1 MLQLENIDAGY
12 GPVHVLRAI
21 SLHVERGET
30 VALLGRN
37 GVGKTTLAHTITGLT
52 PSRRGKILFGGEDI
66 TGLPIHRIAQLG
78 IALVPQGRRIFPSL
92 TVEENLI
99 VARRRRLRW
108 SQSGEQRI
116 AWSLERVF
124 ELFPILEERR
134 EQMGT
139 TLSGGEQQ
147 MLACA
152 RALIANPD
160 LLVMDEPSEGLA
172 PQKLGELRGLIGRL
186 NSIGLAIL
194 LIEQNMRFAVASA
207 SRVYVMHRGGIG
219 FHGSQEQLLADKL
232 VQEHLLAVAP
242 HEQL

>member
-1 MLQLENIDAGY
+1 MLQLENIDASY
-12 GPVHVLRAI
+12 GPVQVLRGI
-21 SLHVERGET
+21 SVHVERGET

-52 PSRRGKILFGGEDI
+52 PSRRGKIFFEGEDI

-99 VARRRRLRW
+99 VAQRRRFRR
-108 SQSGEQRI
+108 SQDGERRV
-116 AWSLERVF
+116 AWNLERVF

-172 PQKLGELRGLIGRL
+172 PQKLRELRDLIRCLSGF
-186 NSIGLAIL
+186 GLAIL

-219 FHGSQEQLLADKL
+219 FHGSPDQLLSDKL
-232 VQEHLLAVAP
+232 IQERLLAVAP
-242 HEQL
+242 HEQP

>member
-1 MLQLENIDAGY
+1 MLQLENIDASY
-12 GPVHVLRAI
+12 GPVQVLRGI

-37 GVGKTTLAHTITGLT
+37 GVGKTTLAHTIAGLS
-52 PSRRGKILFGGEDI
+52 PSKRGRILFEGEDI

-99 VARRRRLRW
+99 VAQRRRFRR
-108 SQSGEQRI
+108 SQGGGERA
-116 AWSLERVF
+116 AWDRERVF

-172 PQKLGELRGLIGRL
+172 PQKLRELRDLIGRL
-186 NSIGLAIL
+186 SDTGLAIL

-219 FHGSQEQLLADKL
+219 FHGSQEQLLSDKL
-232 VQEHLLAVAP
+232 VQEQLLAVAP
-242 HEQL
+242 HEQP